1 MSDLKNDSAR
11 AADIAEILKAL
22 SHPIRLMIVAQL
34 CGGEAHVSDLTEK
47 LALPQSLVSQQLR
60 ILRMANLVQF
70 RRENG
75 FAVYRLAQPH
85 LVELLHCLESC
96 RAGDN

>member
-1 MSDLKNDSAR
+1 MADLKDDTFR
-11 AADIAEILKAL
+11 AAETAEILKAL
-22 SHPIRLMIVAQL
+22 SHPARLLIVAQL
-34 CGGEAHVSDLTEK
+34 CGGEAHVSDLAER
-47 LALPQSLVSQQLR
+47 LAVPQSLVSQQLR
-60 ILRMANLVQF
+60 ILRMANLVEF